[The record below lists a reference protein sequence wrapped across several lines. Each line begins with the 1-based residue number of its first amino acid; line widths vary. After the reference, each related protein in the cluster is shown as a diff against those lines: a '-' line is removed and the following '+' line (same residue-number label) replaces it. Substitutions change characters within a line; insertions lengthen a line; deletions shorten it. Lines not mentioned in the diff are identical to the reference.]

1 MSPIVCEEE
10 DMATNLRAG
19 LQERQCKRLS
29 KSIMVKS
36 VPSKRLYPEL
46 IYPKPILTLAPVS
59 APSTIAAGTIPDPDE
74 RLPSI
79 EDTTYHEPMR
89 PFPGLDHLN
98 AESIK
103 CLVSFPSCPKSSYIP
118 SREEKSE
125 LMRQISS
132 FTERKTPVQ
141 NMVVLFLAT

>member
-10 DMATNLRAG
+10 DMAINLRAG
-19 LQERQCKRLS
+19 LQERQCKCLS

-46 IYPKPILTLAPVS
+46 IYPPISALAPVS
-59 APSTIAAGTIPDPDE
+59 APSTIAVGTIPDPDE

-79 EDTTYHEPMR
+79 GGTTYHEPMR

-118 SREEKSE
+118 SREEKAE

>member
-1 MSPIVCEEE
+1 MVSPIVCEEE
-10 DMATNLRAG
+10 NMATNLRAG
-19 LQERQCKRLS
+19 FQERQCKRLS
-29 KSIMVKS
+29 ESIMVNF
-36 VPSKRLYPEL
+36 VPSKRLCPEP
-46 IYPKPILTLAPVS
+46 IYLKPISALASVP

-79 EDTTYHEPMR
+79 GGTTYHEPMR

-118 SREEKSE
+118 SRKEKAE
-125 LMRQISS
+125 LMR
-132 FTERKTPVQ
+132 
-141 NMVVLFLAT
+141 